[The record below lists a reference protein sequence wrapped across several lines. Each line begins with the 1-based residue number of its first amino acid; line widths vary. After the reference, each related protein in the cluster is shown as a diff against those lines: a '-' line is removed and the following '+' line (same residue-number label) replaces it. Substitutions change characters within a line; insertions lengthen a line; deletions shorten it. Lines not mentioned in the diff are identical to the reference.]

1 MTLRQQFVQKTVN
14 FIVNWNW
21 KAYRQ
26 QIGEVN
32 TNDIKPILAP
42 VAISYVSKSKIE
54 FAEYYNKLSE
64 KSFYRLV
71 NEVEKKEREALEQ
84 KRKSYFIS

>member
-1 MTLRQQFVQKTVN
+1 MTLRQEFVQKTVS

-26 QIGEVN
+26 QIGDVD
-32 TNDIKPILAP
+32 TNVTAILAP

-64 KSFYRLV
+64 KAFYRLV